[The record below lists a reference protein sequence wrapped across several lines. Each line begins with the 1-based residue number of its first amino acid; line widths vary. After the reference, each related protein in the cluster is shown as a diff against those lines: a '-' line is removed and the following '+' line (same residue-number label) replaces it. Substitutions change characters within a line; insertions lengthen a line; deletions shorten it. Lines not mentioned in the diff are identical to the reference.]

1 MDTVDPCKDVLTTDQ
16 QTALGINRSPQPF
29 GADRRGSPGCA
40 YPHGY
45 SEPFYEYWFAPV
57 TAEGAEAWVVT
68 SRTIDKRVVEVAG
81 FGAVEHTLLGEP
93 DSDCVVSVDV
103 APGQSLDVAFAA
115 SSQNF
120 TSEQMCERARVA
132 AEAAI
137 ATLSAR

>member
-1 MDTVDPCKDVLTTDQ
+1 MDGVDPCSDVLTTAQ
-16 QTALGINRSPQPF
+16 QAQLGINRGPQSF
-29 GADRRGSPGCA
+29 GADRRGSPGCS
-40 YPHGY
+40 YRHGY
-45 SEPFYEYWFAPV
+45 TEPFYDYWFAPV
-57 TAEGAEAWVVT
+57 TAEGAEAWVISNRVV
-68 SRTIDKRVVEVAG
+68 DKRVVEVAG

-115 SSQNF
+115 SSSNF